1 MECTTAEL
9 LTKLNPNNCYSFIVS
24 HPENNI
30 IYKPVKPILYHIS
43 TRDLTNLNE
52 IDEDI
57 GVSKIPRIP
66 FSTYLEKTSI
76 SSIYNEYVNHNSLN
90 TEGYVFIDSSFKR
103 HKIIKNIR
111 QLWGNNNN
119 RFFRYLDLRKD
130 NDLLTEYLKYFPND
144 KDDFVEYEKKVYELA
159 NNILDVYMNKF
170 VNKTNSVVPF
180 YFKKII
186 YNIHGDF
193 LKTRTQTNKFKIMD
207 YLLVVDAKE
216 ICFMMNNIKKENEK
230 NNVMEE

>member
-76 SSIYNEYVNHNSLN
+76 S
-90 TEGYVFIDSSFKR
+90 
-103 HKIIKNIR
+103 
-111 QLWGNNNN
+111 
-119 RFFRYLDLRKD
+119 
-130 NDLLTEYLKYFPND
+130 
-144 KDDFVEYEKKVYELA
+144 
-159 NNILDVYMNKF
+159 
-170 VNKTNSVVPF
+170 
-180 YFKKII
+180 
-186 YNIHGDF
+186 
-193 LKTRTQTNKFKIMD
+193 
-207 YLLVVDAKE
+207 
-216 ICFMMNNIKKENEK
+216 
-230 NNVMEE
+230 